1 MKRILMKSTVKGY
14 DTHRELITYKDGQV
28 YEVGES
34 LAKAFVIDQ
43 GVATYQ
49 DEPEQSQK
57 KLTIEYETKD
67 VQYVAVET
75 PTHNA
80 ETEQAE
86 QTTPAEMIATIQ
98 AFTDKN
104 ELEAW
109 AIANLGVDVDKR
121 RTIKTLKAELMEKVT
136 NG

>member
-1 MKRILMKSTVKGY
+1 MKKILMKSTVKGY
-14 DTHRELITYKDGQV
+14 DTHRELITYQDGQV

-67 VQYVAVET
+67 VQYEAVNT

-86 QTTPAEMIATIQ
+86 ETTPDEMIATIQ

-109 AIANLGVDVDKR
+109 AIAKLAKE
-121 RTIKTLKAELMEKVT
+121 KLMV
-136 NG
+136 

>member
-1 MKRILMKSTVKGY
+1 MIKILMKSTVKGY
-14 DTHRELITYKDGQV
+14 DTQRELMTYKQGHV
-28 YEVGES
+28 YTVGES
-34 LAKAFVIDQ
+34 LAKGFVIDQ

-49 DEPEQSQK
+49 DEPQK
-57 KLTIEYETKD
+57 SDKTLKSEYQTKD
-67 VQYVAVET
+67 VHYVAVET

-86 QTTPAEMIATIQ
+86 KTTPESIIATIQ

-109 AIANLGVDVDKR
+109 AISNLGVDVDKR